1 MSVHERKIFQC
12 LNCSEEFNTKNKLE
26 RHIAQ
31 KHDRSK
37 LFKCSLCDSAFVQEK
52 HLLDHVA
59 FVHEKKISN
68 LCSLCGKNFRTQGE
82 LKKHI
87 KYDHELEGQK
97 THECE
102 EWDKTLK
109 KSYVE
114 KSHQNCSYKTL

>member
-1 MSVHERKIFQC
+1 M
-12 LNCSEEFNTKNKLE
+12 E

-37 LFKCSLCDSAFVQEK
+37 LFKCSLCDSTFVQEK

-102 EWDKTLK
+102 ECDKTLRK
-109 KSYVE
+109 KLVNSKKVRQQILNL
-114 KSHQNCSYKTL
+114 KQDIAKPDFGRDLN